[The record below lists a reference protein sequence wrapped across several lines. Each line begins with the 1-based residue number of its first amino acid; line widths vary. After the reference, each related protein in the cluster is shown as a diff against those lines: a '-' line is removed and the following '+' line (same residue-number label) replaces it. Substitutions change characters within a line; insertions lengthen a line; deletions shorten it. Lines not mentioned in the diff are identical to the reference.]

1 MELTVSGT
9 IFAPALKSVMEDL
22 NETNAVLG
30 ALQIGIFL
38 IAFAVT
44 PVFLAPLSEIY
55 GRTIIVRTGNIMFV
69 AFCVGGGFAQT
80 VSCASKSFHIF
91 KLH

>member
-1 MELTVSGT
+1 
-9 IFAPALKSVMEDL
+9 MEDL
-22 NETNAVLG
+22 NETDPVLG

-44 PVFLAPLSEIY
+44 PIFLAPLSEIY
-55 GRTIIVRTGNIMFV
+55 GRTVVVRTGNVVFV

-80 VSCASKSFHIF
+80 VRENTEYLSLEMC
-91 KLH
+91 